1 MKLYSIRLVVALGM
15 ARRRAHDFG
24 TVKCIVGGKEL
35 GYGNISELLLDS
47 STRRVDLRCYGCG
60 IPRSLI
66 RASQN
71 AANQEMLA
79 FRRPNLSTLMSRVM
93 S

>member
-1 MKLYSIRLVVALGM
+1 MELYSIRLLVTLGM
-15 ARRRAHDFG
+15 ASLRHHDFG
-24 TVKCIVGGKEL
+24 TVKCIVCGKGL

-47 STRRVDLRCYGCG
+47 STRRVDLGCYGCG
-60 IPRSLI
+60 ILRSPI

-71 AANQEMLA
+71 AANREMLV
-79 FRRPNLSTLMSRVM
+79 FRRPNKSSLMSRVM